1 MNLQLQRVADRQNF
15 EQERQSPSKPRHNSL
30 PEDALVL
37 PEELRQVLP
46 VEEVVGSLVVSSQ
59 PQLGVVLLLIDL
71 LRGRL
76 AGVEQ
81 ELAHLTV
88 QAHLGQTSVI
98 RHSDISPPYFT
109 PVVSLNSQLQL
120 NNIFIHLVQIIFK
133 LEI

>member
-15 EQERQSPSKPRHNSL
+15 EQERQSPSKPRHNFL
-30 PEDALVL
+30 PEDAFVL

-98 RHSDISPPYFT
+98 RHSDSSAPYFT
-109 PVVSLNSQLQL
+109 PDVSLNSQLQL